1 MIHTQVYGFFQTC
14 LPDQAKE
21 VKEYFPNGKN
31 SIRIRKTN
39 GQEFIFSLRE
49 PKAWKFETIDQFLM
63 DEMIRYI
70 FGSLRCSETAMRV
83 FAKTLRKQRSFN
95 RSTVM
100 VATIMTVNM
109 LIQDLEIRSM
119 RDEIGNLKNEIKEL
133 RKTEGD

>member
-1 MIHTQVYGFFQTC
+1 
-14 LPDQAKE
+14 
-21 VKEYFPNGKN
+21 
-31 SIRIRKTN
+31 
-39 GQEFIFSLRE
+39 
-49 PKAWKFETIDQFLM
+49 M

-70 FGSLRCSETAMRV
+70 FGSLHCSETAMSV

-95 RSTVM
+95 RSIVM
-100 VATIMTVNM
+100 VATVMTVHM

>member
-1 MIHTQVYGFFQTC
+1 
-14 LPDQAKE
+14 
-21 VKEYFPNGKN
+21 
-31 SIRIRKTN
+31 
-39 GQEFIFSLRE
+39 
-49 PKAWKFETIDQFLM
+49 M

-83 FAKTLRKQRSFN
+83 FVKTLRKQRSFN

-100 VATIMTVNM
+100 VATVMTVNM

-133 RKTEGD
+133 RKMEGD

>member
-1 MIHTQVYGFFQTC
+1 
-14 LPDQAKE
+14 
-21 VKEYFPNGKN
+21 
-31 SIRIRKTN
+31 
-39 GQEFIFSLRE
+39 
-49 PKAWKFETIDQFLM
+49 M

-95 RSTVM
+95 RSTIM
-100 VATIMTVNM
+100 VATV
-109 LIQDLEIRSM
+109 M

>member
-1 MIHTQVYGFFQTC
+1 
-14 LPDQAKE
+14 
-21 VKEYFPNGKN
+21 
-31 SIRIRKTN
+31 
-39 GQEFIFSLRE
+39 
-49 PKAWKFETIDQFLM
+49 M

-100 VATIMTVNM
+100 VATVMTVHM

-119 RDEIGNLKNEIKEL
+119 RDEIGTLKTKSRSLEKRKETKEL
-133 RKTEGD
+133 R

>member
-1 MIHTQVYGFFQTC
+1 
-14 LPDQAKE
+14 
-21 VKEYFPNGKN
+21 
-31 SIRIRKTN
+31 
-39 GQEFIFSLRE
+39 
-49 PKAWKFETIDQFLM
+49 M

-83 FAKTLRKQRSFN
+83 FAKTFRKQRSFN
-95 RSTVM
+95 CSTVM
-100 VATIMTVNM
+100 VATVMTVNM